1 MPMNIGMYQS
11 AASLSAL
18 ERWQEIVSRN
28 ITSSD
33 QAAYRKRTISF
44 SAEMAGELQSDPSRP
59 VGHDNGMPMIFPKVN
74 TGINFVSGETEPTR
88 RDLDVAIQGEGFF
101 EVQRPDGS
109 KVYTRDGE
117 FRMRPDRTLV
127 TSTGDEVMSSNGSP
141 IMLQPNAGDLV
152 INGNGSLMQGS
163 VPLGKLAVVKFSDNA
178 QLNPLSGGYFSP
190 PDGMQPESVDNPS
203 LLQGYVEGSNT
214 SSLREMVDLVVIS
227 RAYEANQ
234 KMITT
239 MDEQMGKALDALG

>member
-1 MPMNIGMYQS
+1 MNIGMYQS

-18 ERWQEIVSRN
+18 EQWQDVVSRN
-28 ITSSD
+28 ITSGD

-44 SAEMAGELQSDPSRP
+44 SAQIAGELQSDPSRP

-74 TGINFVSGETEPTR
+74 TGINFVSGETEPSG

-117 FRMRPDRTLV
+117 FRMRPDRTLIN
-127 TSTGDEVMSSNGSP
+127 SSGDEVLSANGST
-141 IMLQPNAGDLV
+141 IILQPNAGNLV
-152 INGNGSLMQGS
+152 INQNGTMMQGTI
-163 VPLGKLAVVKFSDNA
+163 PLGKLSVQKFADNSR
-178 QLNPLSGGYFSP
+178 LTPLSGGYFSA
-190 PDGMQPESVDNPS
+190 PDDMQPEAVDNPV

-239 MDEQMGKALDALG
+239 VDEQMGKALDALG

>member
-1 MPMNIGMYQS
+1 MNIGMYQS

-18 ERWQEIVSRN
+18 ERWQDVVSRN
-28 ITSSD
+28 ITSGD

-44 SAEMAGELQSDPSRP
+44 SSEIAGELQADPSRP
-59 VGHDNGMPMIFPKVN
+59 VGHDNGMPMVFPKVN
-74 TGINFVSGETEPTR
+74 SGINFVCGETQPTR
-88 RDLDVAIQGEGFF
+88 RVLDVAIQGEGFF
-101 EVQRPDGS
+101 EVQRADGS

-117 FRMRPDRTLV
+117 FRMRPDRTLI
-127 TSTGDEVMSSNGSP
+127 TSTGDEVLSASGSP
-141 IMLQPNAGDLV
+141 ITLQPNAGDLV
-152 INGNGSLMQGS
+152 INPNGSMTQGAT
-163 VPLGKLAVVKFSDNA
+163 PLGKLSVVKFTDNSR
-178 QLNPLSGGYFSP
+178 LTPLSGGYFGA
-190 PDGMQPESVDNPS
+190 PDNMQAESVDAPS

-239 MDEQMGKALDALG
+239 VDEQMGKTLDALG

>member
-1 MPMNIGMYQS
+1 MNIGMYQS

-33 QAAYRKRTISF
+33 QTAYRKRTITF
-44 SAEMAGELQSDPSRP
+44 SSEIAGELQSDPSKP
-59 VGHDNGMPMIFPKVN
+59 VGHEGGMPMVFPKIN
-74 TGINFVSGETEPTR
+74 TGINFIYGETQPTR
-88 RDLDVAIQGEGFF
+88 RELDVAIQGEGFF

-109 KVYTRDGE
+109 KVYTRSGE

-127 TSTGDEVMSSNGSP
+127 TSAGDEVMSTAGSP
-141 IMLQPNAGDLV
+141 ILFQPNGGALV
-152 INGNGSLMQGS
+152 INEDGTIVQGAT
-163 VPLGKLAVVKFSDNA
+163 PLGRISVQKFADNSR
-178 QLNPLSGGYFSP
+178 LTPISGGYFTAPDNQSP
-190 PDGMQPESVDNPS
+190 EAVDNPS
-203 LLQGYVEGSNT
+203 LLQGYIEGSNT
-214 SSLREMVDLVVIS
+214 SSLREMVDLVLIS

-239 MDEQMGKALDALG
+239 MDDQMGKTLTALG

>member
-1 MPMNIGMYQS
+1 MNIGMYQS

-18 ERWQEIVSRN
+18 ERWQEVVSRN

-44 SAEMAGELQSDPSRP
+44 SSEIAGELQSDPSKP
-59 VGHDNGMPMIFPKVN
+59 VGHDNGMPMVFPKVN
-74 TGINFVSGETEPTR
+74 TGINFVAGETQPTR

-127 TSTGDEVMSSNGSP
+127 TSTGDEVLSANGSP
-141 IMLQPNAGDLV
+141 IILQPNAGNLV
-152 INGNGSLMQGS
+152 INPNGSMTQGS
-163 VPLGKLAVVKFSDNA
+163 TPLGKIGVMKFADNA
-178 QLNPLSGGYFSP
+178 QLTPLSGGYFAASDNQQADP
-190 PDGMQPESVDNPS
+190 VDNPS

-239 MDEQMGKALDALG
+239 VDEQMGKALDALG